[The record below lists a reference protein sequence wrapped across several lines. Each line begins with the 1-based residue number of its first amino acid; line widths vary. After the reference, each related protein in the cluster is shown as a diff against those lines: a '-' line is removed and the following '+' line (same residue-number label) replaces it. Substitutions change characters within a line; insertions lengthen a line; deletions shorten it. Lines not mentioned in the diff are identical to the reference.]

1 MASRHVSRISVLQAL
16 FTADMYN
23 DLSLGTVQ
31 KILTKNTTS
40 IPKTDE
46 DAPFTES
53 LLKGIIG
60 KREEIDAVIEKAAPQ
75 WPIEK
80 IASVDRNVLRIGLYE
95 LLFGKRDAVPPKVA
109 LNEAIELAKTFG
121 GDSSGRFVNGV
132 LGAVYRDIG
141 SPQKEEATKEKDHR
155 EYLAGVVV
163 CAKENDTL
171 YVALVRDP
179 FEVWT
184 LPKTKYEHG
193 ELSDAAAL
201 RAAQEE
207 LGLKKLTLKAP
218 LREHEYEAHEPGVG
232 KVKRRVGYFLALSE
246 KTPLTVGKGEEVQEA
261 RWFSIEELQT
271 LELYEDLRATIQSG
285 IVAAQ

>member
-1 MASRHVSRISVLQAL
+1 M
-16 FTADMYN
+16 
-23 DLSLGTVQ
+23 
-31 KILTKNTTS
+31 
-40 IPKTDE
+40 
-46 DAPFTES
+46 
-53 LLKGIIG
+53 
-60 KREEIDAVIEKAAPQ
+60 
-75 WPIEK
+75 
-80 IASVDRNVLRIGLYE
+80 
-95 LLFGKRDAVPPKVA
+95 
-109 LNEAIELAKTFG
+109 
-121 GDSSGRFVNGV
+121 
-132 LGAVYRDIG
+132 
-141 SPQKEEATKEKDHR
+141 
-155 EYLAGVVV
+155 
-163 CAKENDTL
+163 
-171 YVALVRDP
+171 
-179 FEVWT
+179 
-184 LPKTKYEHG
+184 PKTKYEHG